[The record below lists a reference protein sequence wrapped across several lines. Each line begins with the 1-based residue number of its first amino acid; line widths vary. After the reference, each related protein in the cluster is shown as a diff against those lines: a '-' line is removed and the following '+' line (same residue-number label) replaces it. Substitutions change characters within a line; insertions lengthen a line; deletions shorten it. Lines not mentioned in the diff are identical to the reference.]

1 MLGLIFAALLATAG
15 GALLATWARACRL
28 GTFRRNAV
36 FGYRTPRTLRSEE
49 AWVAAHRAAA
59 RSIGIASGGVLAAGA
74 AALVLAAYGLG
85 DAVTILISLAFL
97 WALLW
102 GVAGGF
108 PAARATRA
116 AMREGSAGQ

>member
-1 MLGLIFAALLATAG
+1 MLGLIIA
-15 GALLATWARACRL
+15 ALLATWARACRL

-49 AWVAAHRAAA
+49 AWIAAHRAAA

-116 AMREGSAGQ
+116 AMREGSAG